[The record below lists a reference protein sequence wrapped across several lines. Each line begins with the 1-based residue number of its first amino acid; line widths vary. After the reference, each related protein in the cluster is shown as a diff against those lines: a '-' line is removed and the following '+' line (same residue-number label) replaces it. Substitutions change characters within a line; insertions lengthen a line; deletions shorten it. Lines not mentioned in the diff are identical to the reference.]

1 MGLERGSAAAPVR
14 LGAAVGPRRHDAA
27 IGQVHGK
34 IASHVQPG
42 QMRILDEPV
51 RFTIHDAT
59 VASA

>member
-1 MGLERGSAAAPVR
+1 MRAQPDAP
-14 LGAAVGPRRHDAA
+14 ASHA